1 MSLLELCQSI
11 EAMPVGAAVRE
22 STWGFPIVGALHV
35 LALAWF
41 GGAILVRAL
50 EGLGMVRLGPE
61 SAEHVRRWRNLGVIA
76 LLATGVLLFCVEPV
90 KCYQS
95 ISFRVKMGLLVG
107 VAVNAWAGRGARF
120 AAGLALLLWIAIVF
134 AARGIAYF

>member
-1 MSLLELCQSI
+1 MSLLELCRWM
-11 EAMPVGAAVRE
+11 EATPFSAAVRQ
-22 STWGFPIVGALHV
+22 STWGFPILGAMHV

-50 EGLGMVRLGPE
+50 ERLGKVQFAPE
-61 SAEHVRRWRNLGVIA
+61 SAEHVRRWRNLGVVA
-76 LLATGVLLFCVEPV
+76 LLATGALLFWVEPV

-95 ISFRVKMGLLVG
+95 ISFRLKMALLVM
-107 VAVNAWAGRGARF
+107 VAVNAWAGRRARF
-120 AAGLALLLWIAIVF
+120 AAGLALLLWIAIIF

>member
-1 MSLLELCQSI
+1 MSLLEVCQSI
-11 EAMPVGAAVRE
+11 EAMPVSAAVRE
-22 STWGFPIVGALHV
+22 STWGFPILGALHV

-41 GGAILVRAL
+41 GGAILVSAL
-50 EGLGMVRLGPE
+50 ERLGRVRLAPE
-61 SAEHVRRWRNLGVIA
+61 SMEHVGQWRNFGVVA
-76 LLATGVLLFCVEPV
+76 LLVTGALLFCVEPV

-95 ISFRVKMGLLVG
+95 ISFRVKMALLVA
-107 VAVNAWAGRGARF
+107 VAVNAWAGHRARF